1 MYKSFKENWKEIED
15 SVIGTRD
22 YYPLTPTSLSLMPTL
37 EEISKK
43 YTKGRLL
50 DVGAGRLTHKM
61 MLSPL
66 VESYL
71 SLDKFIAH
79 PGLNFTADLLK
90 GLPFKDES
98 FDTVFCSQVL
108 EHLPHPKRALRE
120 MSRILKKEGHL
131 ILSVP
136 HFSYIHGAPEDFFRF
151 TCYGLKALIEEASL
165 SVVEIKACGGMFSFC
180 LTPISM
186 ISLILGHKFSWTIRP
201 ALFLNR
207 YWSKIVVSLDNLID
221 KNKIYALNY
230 IAVGKK

>member
-1 MYKSFKENWKEIED
+1 MYRSFKESWKEVED
-15 SVIGTRD
+15 SVIGTKD
-22 YYPLTPTSLSLMPTL
+22 YYLFTPTSLSLMPAL

-79 PGLNFTADLLK
+79 PGLNFAADLLG

-108 EHLPHPKRALRE
+108 EHLPDPKRALEE
-120 MSRILKKEGHL
+120 MARILKKEGHL

-136 HFSYIHGAPEDFFRF
+136 HLSYIHGAPEDFFRF
-151 TCYGLKALIEEASL
+151 TCYGLKTLIEETGL
-165 SVVEIKACGGMFSFC
+165 SVVEIKACGGILSFC

-186 ISLILGHKFSWTIRP
+186 ISLILGHKFSWTKRP

-207 YWSKIVVSLDNLID
+207 YWSKIVVRFDSLID
-221 KNKIYALNY
+221 KNNIYALNY